1 MALIHNGKS
10 PPFFSRPIRV
20 GEVKYYFVHW
30 ASLSDSEQ
38 ILSSVWSLPVGM
50 TSVSEV
56 TNVTC
61 EDEGNGS
68 MQLEKCNGVL
78 ISNTLDSGE
87 YYISNTVTTTDGE
100 SETKGF
106 YLRARDFTTV

>member
-1 MALIHNGKS
+1 MALVHNGKS
-10 PPFFSRPIRV
+10 PPFFSRPIRP
-20 GEVKYYFVHW
+20 GEVKFYFVNW
-30 ASLSDSEQ
+30 ASLSASEQ
-38 ILSSVWSLPVGM
+38 ILSSVWNLPTGM

-61 EDEGNGS
+61 EDEGDNNK
-68 MQLEKCNGVL
+68 QLEKCNGVL

-87 YYISNTVTTTDGE
+87 HYVSNTITTTDGE

-106 YLRARDFTTV
+106 FLRARDFTTV